1 MQDLPRSVEDKLCDA
16 KLISCFAVLF
26 GIDRWTRPGILC
38 GMTFPT
44 KGLKAINHRDTHY
57 RWIYRN
63 RAGKNELWVEMS
75 ASAAGQHLIADVPK
89 VVNHEMVPLAI
100 DYARAHGW
108 DPIKS
113 APPFRCKYLKGSFV
127 AIDS

>member
-1 MQDLPRSVEDKLCDA
+1 MS
-16 KLISCFAVLF
+16 
-26 GIDRWTRPGILC
+26 
-38 GMTFPT
+38 FPS

-75 ASAAGQHLIADVPK
+75 ASAAGQYLIADVPR
-89 VVNHEMVPLAI
+89 VVNLEMIPLAI

-108 DPIKS
+108 DPLKS
-113 APPFRCKYLKGSFV
+113 SPPFGGRYLKGAFV

>member
-1 MQDLPRSVEDKLCDA
+1 MS
-16 KLISCFAVLF
+16 
-26 GIDRWTRPGILC
+26 
-38 GMTFPT
+38 FPT

-57 RWIYRN
+57 RWIFRN

-75 ASAAGQHLIADVPK
+75 ASAAGQYLVADVPR

-108 DPIKS
+108 DPLKS

-127 AIDS
+127 GIDA